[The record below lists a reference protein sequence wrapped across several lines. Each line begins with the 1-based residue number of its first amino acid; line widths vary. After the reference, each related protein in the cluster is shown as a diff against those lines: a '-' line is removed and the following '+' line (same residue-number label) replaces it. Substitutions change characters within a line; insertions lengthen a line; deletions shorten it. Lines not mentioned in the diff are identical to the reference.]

1 MFGRDDND
9 KKNQDGSEPADGSL
23 GIAVQPAP
31 GDPAQDDDSGQSAD
45 NSDDWIGKTSE
56 PIDDSQAGDP
66 VATPVAT
73 AVDDSNEA
81 AADSSADS
89 VDISDDDSTPSALDN
104 PSFSLPDLTPGAPD
118 VKIVSGSGYL
128 TAPSTPSTEQTES
141 MDEPTTSSASIPMP
155 PISPMLTSAP
165 IMPPPTTTTSF
176 SIPATPLVDDL
187 LSLKQQALQELTP
200 LLAQLDQTPEE
211 KFRTTM
217 MMIQAADNQSL
228 IPTAYQAAHQ
238 ITDEKIR
245 GQALLDVVNEIN
257 YFTQKQNTTLE
268 PNKA

>member
-23 GIAVQPAP
+23 GIPLQPAP
-31 GDPAQDDDSGQSAD
+31 GDPALDDNSGQSAD
-45 NSDDWIGKTSE
+45 SSDDWIGMSPN
-56 PIDDSQAGDP
+56 PIGDGQAGDP
-66 VATPVAT
+66 VATPVPT
-73 AVDDSNEA
+73 AVDDSNAAAAEP
-81 AADSSADS
+81 AADSLDMP
-89 VDISDDDSTPSALDN
+89 DDDSTPSALDN

-118 VKIVSGSGYL
+118 IKLDAGRGYL
-128 TAPSTPSTEQTES
+128 TAPSTPTEQTELPA
-141 MDEPTTSSASIPMP
+141 EPATSSASIPMP
-155 PISPMLTSAP
+155 PISPMLASP
-165 IMPPPTTTTSF
+165 PVMPPPAITTTSF
-176 SIPATPLVDDL
+176 AMPAAPLVDDL

-238 ITDEKIR
+238 ITDEKVR

-257 YFTQKQNTTLE
+257 YFTQKQNDTSASAT
-268 PNKA
+268 